1 MSQPGPAVVLATG
14 DVFPDL
20 EDNEAAFQ
28 PLVPLFE
35 EGIVFGNCEGVYTD
49 RPELA
54 PSRVAYGGTARAR
67 GEMFGRVG
75 FDVMTLANN
84 HMIDGGYTGLTD
96 TMELLHGQGVL
107 TTGAGRDLAEATT
120 AAIVERDGRKV
131 AFLGFCAEFPMG
143 YEAREARPGIAPLR
157 IETVYRNPLPGF
169 WQPGLDP
176 EVLTIPLESDVERI
190 HAAVD
195 RAREQ
200 ADHVVVAFHWGSNT
214 EAREVFVPESRTHTK
229 VYRDAVQSYEL
240 DIARATVDRG
250 ADAVVCHHQ
259 ASLRGMEVHRG
270 KPIFYGL
277 GVLMHHFHRTGG
289 QTRSDHK
296 IITSWD
302 EETYPY
308 WPFRKPEA
316 LLSGVAVLRFSADG
330 VTTGFV
336 PALIRPDGSTTPLAA
351 DDPRAEDVARH
362 LDRLN
367 EFEGFDTVLSR
378 DRWRDWRLLT
388 VKTSAA
394 GPGA

>member
-1 MSQPGPAVVLATG
+1 MSQPGPTVVLATG

-20 EDNEAAFQ
+20 ADNEAVMQ

-35 EGIVFGNCEGVYTD
+35 HGIVFGNCEGVYTD

-54 PSRVAYGGTARAR
+54 PSRVAYGGTSRDR
-67 GEMFGRVG
+67 GEMFGRIG

-84 HMIDGGYTGLTD
+84 HMIDGGYAGLDD
-96 TMELLHGQGVL
+96 TMELLHGQGIQ
-107 TTGAGRDLAEATT
+107 TTGAGANLDQATT
-120 AAIVERDGRKV
+120 AAIVERDGRRI

-143 YEAREARPGIAPLR
+143 YEAKEGRPGIAPLR

-190 HAAVD
+190 HAAVA

-214 EAREVFVPESRTHTK
+214 AAREVFVPDSRTHTK
-229 VYRDAVQSYEL
+229 TYRDAVQAYEL
-240 DIARATVDRG
+240 EIARATVDRG

-259 ASLRGMEVHRG
+259 ASLRGMEMHGGR
-270 KPIFYGL
+270 PIFYGL

-289 QTRSDHK
+289 RTGSDHK

-302 EETYPY
+302 EQAYPY
-308 WPFRKPEA
+308 WPFERPEA
-316 LLSGVAVLRFSADG
+316 LLTGVARLAFGPDG
-330 VTTGFV
+330 IEAGFV
-336 PALIRPDGSTTPLAA
+336 PALVRPDGSTTPLAA
-351 DDPRAEDVARH
+351 DDPRTEDVARH
-362 LDRLN
+362 LEALN
-367 EFEGFDTVLSR
+367 AFEGFDTVLSR
-378 DRWRDWRLLT
+378 ERFHDWRLLS
-388 VKTSAA
+388 VKTSA
-394 GPGA
+394 